1 MLKGAIS
8 LDPDVTRG
16 RNGVRHHCALL
27 HYEDIDGVWHHCVI
41 GDKLLFLNCIF
52 FKNCCL
58 SATFLLSLHRE
69 ILKPLLMDALFRKSD
84 RLLANTRTEI
94 IRDKM
99 GDIHWNAR
107 LISILGAKGVGKST
121 LLRQYLKQHFEL
133 GDHRAL
139 YCSADTVDFSMRT
152 LVGLAE
158 EFVMRGGELLVIDE
172 IHKYHSGTADWSR
185 EIKEIYELF
194 PNLKM
199 IVSGSSLLQ
208 LREGDADLS
217 RRAIKYTMPGL
228 SFREAL
234 RFYHGLSFPR
244 WSLDDILVHP
254 YDLWQTVTSKC
265 KPVALFK
272 EYLEKGYY
280 PFLLEGEGEYYTK
293 IEQVVNYIIETEL
306 PRICK
311 VDVANVRKLQAL
323 IALIC
328 SEVPFELNANKI
340 AAALEIGRD
349 TVVEYLKYLGDAK
362 VLNLLYSDKKKIGK
376 LTKPDKVYLEN
387 PNILYA
393 LAPTKVD
400 IGTLRETFA
409 IGCLSESYNV
419 EYGKAQGD
427 FKVDGKY
434 TFEIGGR
441 SKDFSQI
448 AGVKDSYIFAD
459 DWDMPDGA
467 KLPLWMLGFLY

>member
-1 MLKGAIS
+1 
-8 LDPDVTRG
+8 
-16 RNGVRHHCALL
+16 
-27 HYEDIDGVWHHCVI
+27 
-41 GDKLLFLNCIF
+41 
-52 FKNCCL
+52 
-58 SATFLLSLHRE
+58 
-69 ILKPLLMDALFRKSD
+69 MDSLFRKSD
-84 RLLANTRTEI
+84 RLLANTQTEI

-99 GDIHWNAR
+99 NEIHWNAQ
-107 LISILGAKGVGKST
+107 LVTIMGAKGVGKST
-121 LLRQYLKQHFEL
+121 LIKQYLKKNYRL
-133 GDHRAL
+133 GDRRIL

-158 EFVMRGGELLVIDE
+158 EFSIHGGELLAIDE
-172 IHKYHSGTADWSR
+172 IHKYKSGTTDWSR
-185 EIKEIYELF
+185 EIKEIHELY
-194 PNLKM
+194 PDLKL
-199 IVSGSSLLQ
+199 IVSGSSLLR

-217 RRAIKYTMPGL
+217 RRAVKYTMPGL
-228 SFREAL
+228 SFRESL
-234 RFYHGLSFPR
+234 RFYHGLEFKR
-244 WSLDDILVHP
+244 WALEDILAHP
-254 YDLWQTVTSKC
+254 YDLWQEVSSKC

-293 IEQVVNYIIETEL
+293 IEQVVNYIIEAEL
-306 PRICK
+306 PQICK

-340 AAALEIGRD
+340 AAAIEIGRD

-376 LTKPDKVYLEN
+376 LSKPDKVYLEN

-393 LAPTKVD
+393 LTPTKAE

-409 IGCLSESYNV
+409 ICSLSESHTV

-441 SKDFSQI
+441 SKGFSQI
-448 AGVKDSYIFAD
+448 AGVENSYIFAD

>member
-1 MLKGAIS
+1 
-8 LDPDVTRG
+8 
-16 RNGVRHHCALL
+16 
-27 HYEDIDGVWHHCVI
+27 
-41 GDKLLFLNCIF
+41 
-52 FKNCCL
+52 
-58 SATFLLSLHRE
+58 
-69 ILKPLLMDALFRKSD
+69 MDTLFRKSD
-84 RLLANTRTEI
+84 RLLANTSTDIVRE
-94 IRDKM
+94 KM
-99 GDIHWNAR
+99 GEIHWNSQ
-107 LISILGAKGVGKST
+107 LITIIGAKGVGKST
-121 LLRQYLKQHFEL
+121 LIKQYLKL
-133 GDHRAL
+133 NYPPGDRRVL
-139 YCSADTVDFSMRT
+139 YCSADTVDFSTRT
-152 LVGLAE
+152 LVELAE
-158 EFVMRGGELLVIDE
+158 EFVIQGGELLAIDE
-172 IHKYHSGTADWSR
+172 IHKYKPGTTDWSR

-194 PNLKM
+194 PDLKM
-199 IVSGSSLLQ
+199 IVSGSSLLR
-208 LREGDADLS
+208 LKEGDADLS
-217 RRAIKYTMPGL
+217 RRAVKYTMPGL

-234 RFYHGLSFPR
+234 RFYHDLSFPV
-244 WSLDDILVHP
+244 WTLEDILAHP
-254 YDLWQTVTSKC
+254 YDLWQMVSSKC

-306 PRICK
+306 PQICK

-323 IALIC
+323 IAMIC
-328 SEVPFELNANKI
+328 SETPFELNANKI

-362 VLNLLYSDKKKIGK
+362 VLNLLYSDKKRIGK
-376 LTKPDKVYLEN
+376 LSKPDKVYLEN

-393 LAPTKVD
+393 LAPAKVE

-409 IGCLSESYNV
+409 VDCLSESHVV
-419 EYGKAQGD
+419 EYGKTQGD
-427 FKVDGKY
+427 FKVDSKY

-448 AGVKDSYIFAD
+448 AGMKDSYIFAD

>member
-1 MLKGAIS
+1 
-8 LDPDVTRG
+8 
-16 RNGVRHHCALL
+16 
-27 HYEDIDGVWHHCVI
+27 
-41 GDKLLFLNCIF
+41 
-52 FKNCCL
+52 
-58 SATFLLSLHRE
+58 
-69 ILKPLLMDALFRKSD
+69 MDSLFRKSD
-84 RLLANTRTEI
+84 RLLANTQTEI

-99 GDIHWNAR
+99 NEIHWNAQ
-107 LISILGAKGVGKST
+107 LVTIMGAKGVGKST
-121 LLRQYLKQHFEL
+121 LIKQYLKQNYRL
-133 GDHRAL
+133 GDHRIL

-158 EFVMRGGELLVIDE
+158 EFSIHGGELLAIDE
-172 IHKYHSGTADWSR
+172 IHKYKSGTTDWSR
-185 EIKEIYELF
+185 EIKEIHELY
-194 PNLKM
+194 PDLKL
-199 IVSGSSLLQ
+199 IVSGSSLLR

-217 RRAIKYTMPGL
+217 RRAVKYTMPGL
-228 SFREAL
+228 SFRESL
-234 RFYHGLSFPR
+234 RFYHGLEFKR
-244 WSLDDILVHP
+244 WALDDILAHP
-254 YDLWQTVTSKC
+254 YDLWQEVSSKC
-265 KPVALFK
+265 KPVVLFK

-293 IEQVVNYIIETEL
+293 IEQVVNYIIEAEL
-306 PRICK
+306 PQICK

-340 AAALEIGRD
+340 AAAIEIGRD

-376 LTKPDKVYLEN
+376 LSKPDKVYLEN

-393 LAPTKVD
+393 LTPTKAE

-409 IGCLSESYNV
+409 ICSLSESHTV

-441 SKDFSQI
+441 SKGFSQI
-448 AGVKDSYIFAD
+448 AGVENSYIFAD

>member
-1 MLKGAIS
+1 
-8 LDPDVTRG
+8 
-16 RNGVRHHCALL
+16 
-27 HYEDIDGVWHHCVI
+27 
-41 GDKLLFLNCIF
+41 
-52 FKNCCL
+52 
-58 SATFLLSLHRE
+58 
-69 ILKPLLMDALFRKSD
+69 MDSLFRKSD
-84 RLLANTRTEI
+84 RLLANTQTEI

-99 GDIHWNAR
+99 NEIHWNAH
-107 LISILGAKGVGKST
+107 LVTIMGAKGVGKST
-121 LLRQYLKQHFEL
+121 LIKQYLKQNYRL
-133 GDHRAL
+133 GDRRIL

-158 EFVMRGGELLVIDE
+158 EFSIHGGELLAIDE
-172 IHKYHSGTADWSR
+172 IHKYKSGTTDWSR
-185 EIKEIYELF
+185 EIKEIHELY
-194 PNLKM
+194 PDLKL
-199 IVSGSSLLQ
+199 IVSGSSLLR

-217 RRAIKYTMPGL
+217 RRAVKYTMPGL
-228 SFREAL
+228 SFRESL
-234 RFYHGLSFPR
+234 RFYHGLEFKR
-244 WSLDDILVHP
+244 WALEDILAHP
-254 YDLWQTVTSKC
+254 YDLWQEVSSKC
-265 KPVALFK
+265 KPVVLFK

-293 IEQVVNYIIETEL
+293 IEQVVNYIIEAEL
-306 PRICK
+306 PQICK

-340 AAALEIGRD
+340 AAAIEIGRD

-376 LTKPDKVYLEN
+376 LSKPDKVYLEN

-393 LAPTKVD
+393 LTPTKAE

-409 IGCLSESYNV
+409 ISSLSESHTV

-427 FKVDGKY
+427 FTVDGKY

-441 SKDFSQI
+441 SKGFSQI
-448 AGVKDSYIFAD
+448 AGVENSYIFAD

>member
-1 MLKGAIS
+1 
-8 LDPDVTRG
+8 
-16 RNGVRHHCALL
+16 
-27 HYEDIDGVWHHCVI
+27 
-41 GDKLLFLNCIF
+41 
-52 FKNCCL
+52 
-58 SATFLLSLHRE
+58 
-69 ILKPLLMDALFRKSD
+69 MD
-84 RLLANTRTEI
+84 E
-94 IRDKM
+94 
-99 GDIHWNAR
+99 IHWNTQ
-107 LISILGAKGVGKST
+107 LVTIMGAKGVGKST
-121 LLRQYLKQHFEL
+121 LIKQYLKLNYGL
-133 GDHRAL
+133 GDRRIL

-158 EFVMRGGELLVIDE
+158 EFAIRGGEVLAIDE
-172 IHKYHSGTADWSR
+172 IHKYKSGTTDWSR
-185 EIKEIYELF
+185 EIKEIHELY
-194 PNLKM
+194 PELKM
-199 IVSGSSLLQ
+199 IVSGSSLLR

-217 RRAIKYTMPGL
+217 RRAIKYMMPGL
-228 SFREAL
+228 SFRESL
-234 RFYHGLSFPR
+234 RFYHGLNFNR
-244 WSLDDILVHP
+244 WTLEDILVHP
-254 YDLWQTVTSKC
+254 YDLWQVVSSKC

-306 PRICK
+306 PQICK

-376 LTKPDKVYLEN
+376 LSKPDKVYLEN
-387 PNILYA
+387 PNLLYA
-393 LAPTKVD
+393 LAPTKTE

-409 IGCLSESYNV
+409 ICSLSEGHIV
-419 EYGKAQGD
+419 EYGKEQGD
-427 FKVDGKY
+427 FKVDAKY

-441 SKDFSQI
+441 SKGFSQI
-448 AGVKDSYIFAD
+448 ARVEDSYVFAD
-459 DWDMPDGA
+459 DWDIPDGS

>member
-1 MLKGAIS
+1 
-8 LDPDVTRG
+8 
-16 RNGVRHHCALL
+16 
-27 HYEDIDGVWHHCVI
+27 
-41 GDKLLFLNCIF
+41 
-52 FKNCCL
+52 
-58 SATFLLSLHRE
+58 
-69 ILKPLLMDALFRKSD
+69 MDTLFRKSD
-84 RLLANTRTEI
+84 RLLANTSTDIVRE
-94 IRDKM
+94 KM
-99 GDIHWNAR
+99 GEIHWNSR
-107 LISILGAKGVGKST
+107 LITIIGAKGVGKST
-121 LLRQYLKQHFEL
+121 LIKQYLKLNYQP
-133 GDHRAL
+133 GDRRVL
-139 YCSADTVDFSMRT
+139 YCSADTVDFSTRT
-152 LVGLAE
+152 LVELAE
-158 EFVMRGGELLVIDE
+158 KFVIQGGELLAIDE
-172 IHKYHSGTADWSR
+172 IHKYKPGTTDWSR

-194 PNLKM
+194 PDLKL
-199 IVSGSSLLQ
+199 IVSGSSLLR
-208 LREGDADLS
+208 LKEGDADLS
-217 RRAIKYTMPGL
+217 RRAVKYTMPGL

-234 RFYHGLSFPR
+234 RFYHALSFPV
-244 WSLDDILVHP
+244 WTLEDILAHP
-254 YDLWQTVTSKC
+254 YDLWQMVSSKC

-306 PRICK
+306 PQICK

-323 IALIC
+323 IAMIC
-328 SEVPFELNANKI
+328 SETPFELNANKI

-362 VLNLLYSDKKKIGK
+362 VLNLLYSDKKRIGK
-376 LTKPDKVYLEN
+376 LSKPDKVYLEN

-393 LAPTKVD
+393 LAPAKVE

-409 IGCLSESYNV
+409 VDCLSEFHVV
-419 EYGKAQGD
+419 EYGKTQGD
-427 FKVDGKY
+427 FKVDSKY

-448 AGVKDSYIFAD
+448 AGMKDSYVFAD

>member
-1 MLKGAIS
+1 
-8 LDPDVTRG
+8 
-16 RNGVRHHCALL
+16 
-27 HYEDIDGVWHHCVI
+27 
-41 GDKLLFLNCIF
+41 
-52 FKNCCL
+52 
-58 SATFLLSLHRE
+58 
-69 ILKPLLMDALFRKSD
+69 MDSLFRKSD
-84 RLLANTRTEI
+84 RLLANTQTEI

-99 GDIHWNAR
+99 NEIHWNAH
-107 LISILGAKGVGKST
+107 LVTIMGAKGVGKST
-121 LLRQYLKQHFEL
+121 LIKQYLKQNYRL
-133 GDHRAL
+133 GDRRIL

-158 EFVMRGGELLVIDE
+158 EFSIHGGELLAIDE
-172 IHKYHSGTADWSR
+172 IHKYKSGTTDWSR
-185 EIKEIYELF
+185 EIKEIHELY
-194 PNLKM
+194 PDLKL
-199 IVSGSSLLQ
+199 IVSGSSLLR

-217 RRAIKYTMPGL
+217 RRAVKYTMPGL
-228 SFREAL
+228 SFRESL
-234 RFYHGLSFPR
+234 RFYHGLEFKR
-244 WSLDDILVHP
+244 WALEDILAHP
-254 YDLWQTVTSKC
+254 YDLWQEVSSKC
-265 KPVALFK
+265 KPVVLFK

-293 IEQVVNYIIETEL
+293 IEQVVNYIIEAEL
-306 PRICK
+306 PQICK

-328 SEVPFELNANKI
+328 CEVPFELNANKI
-340 AAALEIGRD
+340 AAAIEIGRD

-376 LTKPDKVYLEN
+376 LSKPDKVYLEN

-393 LAPTKVD
+393 LTPTKAE

-409 IGCLSESYNV
+409 ISSLSESHTV

-441 SKDFSQI
+441 SKGFSQI
-448 AGVKDSYIFAD
+448 AGVENSYIFAD

>member
-1 MLKGAIS
+1 
-8 LDPDVTRG
+8 
-16 RNGVRHHCALL
+16 
-27 HYEDIDGVWHHCVI
+27 
-41 GDKLLFLNCIF
+41 
-52 FKNCCL
+52 
-58 SATFLLSLHRE
+58 
-69 ILKPLLMDALFRKSD
+69 MDALFRKSD
-84 RLLANTRTEI
+84 RLLANTRTDI

-99 GDIHWNAR
+99 GDIHWNAQ

-121 LLRQYLKQHFEL
+121 LLRQYLKQHFDL

-185 EIKEIYELF
+185 EIKEIYDLF

-234 RFYHGLSFPR
+234 RFYHGLPFPR
-244 WSLDDILVHP
+244 WSLDDILAHP

-280 PFLLEGEGEYYTK
+280 PFLLEGEGEYFTK

-362 VLNLLYSDKKKIGK
+362 VLSLLYSDKKKIGK

-419 EYGKAQGD
+419 EYGKVQGD

>member
-16 RNGVRHHCALL
+16 RNGV
-27 HYEDIDGVWHHCVI
+27 WHHCVI
-41 GDKLLFLNCIF
+41 GDKLLFINCIF

-409 IGCLSESYNV
+409 IGCLSESY
-419 EYGKAQGD
+419 YARRCQAPPLD
-427 FKVDGKY
+427 
-434 TFEIGGR
+434 
-441 SKDFSQI
+441 
-448 AGVKDSYIFAD
+448 AGV
-459 DWDMPDGA
+459 
-467 KLPLWMLGFLY
+467 PLLRAQWGQAPLRPVVEK

>member
-1 MLKGAIS
+1 
-8 LDPDVTRG
+8 
-16 RNGVRHHCALL
+16 
-27 HYEDIDGVWHHCVI
+27 
-41 GDKLLFLNCIF
+41 
-52 FKNCCL
+52 
-58 SATFLLSLHRE
+58 
-69 ILKPLLMDALFRKSD
+69 MDSLFRKSD
-84 RLLANTRTEI
+84 RLLANTQTEI

-99 GDIHWNAR
+99 NEIHWNAQ
-107 LISILGAKGVGKST
+107 LVTIMGAKGVGKST
-121 LLRQYLKQHFEL
+121 LIKQYLKKNYRL
-133 GDHRAL
+133 GDRRIL

-158 EFVMRGGELLVIDE
+158 EFSIRGGELLAIDE
-172 IHKYHSGTADWSR
+172 IHKYKSGTTDWSR
-185 EIKEIYELF
+185 EIKEIHELY
-194 PNLKM
+194 PDLKL
-199 IVSGSSLLQ
+199 IVSGSSLLR

-217 RRAIKYTMPGL
+217 RRAVKYTMPGL
-228 SFREAL
+228 SFRESL
-234 RFYHGLSFPR
+234 RFYHGLEFKR
-244 WSLDDILVHP
+244 WALDDILAHP
-254 YDLWQTVTSKC
+254 YDLWQEVSSKC

-306 PRICK
+306 PQICK

-340 AAALEIGRD
+340 AAAIEIGRD

-376 LTKPDKVYLEN
+376 LSKPDKVYLEN

-393 LAPTKVD
+393 LTPTKAE
-400 IGTLRETFA
+400 IGTIRETFA
-409 IGCLSESYNV
+409 ICSLSESHSV

-441 SKDFSQI
+441 SKGFSQI
-448 AGVKDSYIFAD
+448 AGVENSYIFAD

>member
-1 MLKGAIS
+1 
-8 LDPDVTRG
+8 
-16 RNGVRHHCALL
+16 
-27 HYEDIDGVWHHCVI
+27 
-41 GDKLLFLNCIF
+41 
-52 FKNCCL
+52 
-58 SATFLLSLHRE
+58 
-69 ILKPLLMDALFRKSD
+69 MDALFRKSD
-84 RLLANTRTEI
+84 RLLANTSTEI
-94 IRDKM
+94 IREIMDE
-99 GDIHWNAR
+99 IHWNSQ
-107 LISILGAKGVGKST
+107 LISIMGAKGVGKST
-121 LLRQYLKQHFEL
+121 LIKQYLKQNYEP
-133 GDHRAL
+133 GDRSVL
-139 YCSADTVDFSMRT
+139 YCSADTVDFSTRT
-152 LVGLAE
+152 LVELAE
-158 EFVMRGGELLVIDE
+158 EFAIQGGELLVIDE
-172 IHKYHSGTADWSR
+172 IHKYKSGTTDWSR

-194 PNLKM
+194 PDLKM
-199 IVSGSSLLQ
+199 IVRGSSLLR

-234 RFYHGLSFPR
+234 RFYHGLSFPK
-244 WSLDDILVHP
+244 WSLDDILEHP
-254 YDLWQTVTSKC
+254 HELWQMVSSKC
-265 KPVALFK
+265 KPVPLFK

-293 IEQVVNYIIETEL
+293 IEQVINYIIETEL

-311 VDVANVRKLQAL
+311 VDIANVRKLQAL

-376 LTKPDKVYLEN
+376 LSKPDKVYLEN

-393 LAPTKVD
+393 LAPTKAD

-409 IGCLSESYNV
+409 IGSLSESHNV
-419 EYGKAQGD
+419 EYGKEKGD
-427 FKVDGKY
+427 FRVDSKY

-448 AGVKDSYIFAD
+448 AGMKDSYIFAD
-459 DWDMPDGA
+459 DWDIPDGA

>member
-1 MLKGAIS
+1 MTESEIHFDHFD
-8 LDPDVTRG
+8 LDHFDHIKMST
-16 RNGVRHHCALL
+16 
-27 HYEDIDGVWHHCVI
+27 
-41 GDKLLFLNCIF
+41 LNYIF
-52 FKNCCL
+52 FIKVLCVCNIFIIF
-58 SATFLLSLHRE
+58 AAKIVKIRV
-69 ILKPLLMDALFRKSD
+69 LMDALFRKSD

-99 GDIHWNAR
+99 GEIHWNAQ
-107 LISILGAKGVGKST
+107 LISIMGAKGVGKST
-121 LLRQYLKQHFEL
+121 LIKQYLKQNYAL
-133 GDHRAL
+133 GDRRVL

-185 EIKEIYELF
+185 EIKEIYELS
-194 PNLKM
+194 PDLKL

-234 RFYHGLSFPR
+234 RFYHGLSFPK
-244 WSLDDILVHP
+244 WSLEDILAHP
-254 YDLWQTVTSKC
+254 YDLWQTVSDKC

-323 IALIC
+323 INMIC
-328 SEVPFELNANKI
+328 SEVPFELNANRI

-376 LTKPDKVYLEN
+376 LSKPDKVYLEN

-393 LAPTKVD
+393 LAPTKVE

-409 IGCLSESYNV
+409 IGSLSESHNV

-448 AGVKDSYIFAD
+448 AGVKDSYVFAD

>member
-1 MLKGAIS
+1 
-8 LDPDVTRG
+8 
-16 RNGVRHHCALL
+16 
-27 HYEDIDGVWHHCVI
+27 
-41 GDKLLFLNCIF
+41 
-52 FKNCCL
+52 
-58 SATFLLSLHRE
+58 
-69 ILKPLLMDALFRKSD
+69 MDALFRKSD

-99 GDIHWNAR
+99 GEIHWNAQ
-107 LISILGAKGVGKST
+107 LISIMGAKGVGKST
-121 LLRQYLKQHFEL
+121 LIKQYLKQNYAL
-133 GDHRAL
+133 GDRRVL

-194 PNLKM
+194 PDLKL

-234 RFYHGLSFPR
+234 RFYHGLSFPK
-244 WSLDDILVHP
+244 WSLEDILAHP
-254 YDLWQTVTSKC
+254 YDLWQTVSDKC

-272 EYLEKGYY
+272 EFLEKGYY

-323 IALIC
+323 INMIC
-328 SEVPFELNANKI
+328 SEVPFELNANRI

-376 LTKPDKVYLEN
+376 LSKPDKVYLEN

-393 LAPTKVD
+393 LAPTKVE

-409 IGCLSESYNV
+409 IGSLSESHNV

-448 AGVKDSYIFAD
+448 AGVKDSYVFAD

>member
-1 MLKGAIS
+1 
-8 LDPDVTRG
+8 
-16 RNGVRHHCALL
+16 
-27 HYEDIDGVWHHCVI
+27 
-41 GDKLLFLNCIF
+41 
-52 FKNCCL
+52 
-58 SATFLLSLHRE
+58 
-69 ILKPLLMDALFRKSD
+69 MDTLFRKSD
-84 RLLANTRTEI
+84 RLLANTSTGIVRE
-94 IRDKM
+94 KM
-99 GDIHWNAR
+99 GEIHWNSQ
-107 LISILGAKGVGKST
+107 LVTIIGAKGVGKST
-121 LLRQYLKQHFEL
+121 LIKQYLKLNYQP
-133 GDHRAL
+133 GDRRVL
-139 YCSADTVDFSMRT
+139 YCSADTVDFSTRT
-152 LVGLAE
+152 LVELAE
-158 EFVMRGGELLVIDE
+158 EFVIQGGELLAIDE
-172 IHKYHSGTADWSR
+172 IHKYKPGTTDWSR

-194 PNLKM
+194 PDLKM
-199 IVSGSSLLQ
+199 IVSGSSLLR
-208 LREGDADLS
+208 LKEGDADLS
-217 RRAIKYTMPGL
+217 RRAVKYTMPGL

-234 RFYHGLSFPR
+234 RFYHDLSFPV
-244 WSLDDILVHP
+244 WTLEDILAHP
-254 YDLWQTVTSKC
+254 YDLWQMVSSKC

-306 PRICK
+306 PQICK

-323 IALIC
+323 IAMIC
-328 SEVPFELNANKI
+328 SETPFELNANKI

-362 VLNLLYSDKKKIGK
+362 VLNLLYSDKKRIGK
-376 LTKPDKVYLEN
+376 LSKPDKVYLEN

-393 LAPTKVD
+393 LAPAKVE

-409 IGCLSESYNV
+409 VDCLSESHVV
-419 EYGKAQGD
+419 EYGKTQGD
-427 FKVDGKY
+427 FKVDSKY

-448 AGVKDSYIFAD
+448 AGMKDSYIFAD

>member
-1 MLKGAIS
+1 
-8 LDPDVTRG
+8 
-16 RNGVRHHCALL
+16 
-27 HYEDIDGVWHHCVI
+27 
-41 GDKLLFLNCIF
+41 
-52 FKNCCL
+52 
-58 SATFLLSLHRE
+58 
-69 ILKPLLMDALFRKSD
+69 MDALFRKSD
-84 RLLANTRTEI
+84 RLLANTSTEI
-94 IRDKM
+94 VREKM
-99 GDIHWNAR
+99 NEIHWNAQ
-107 LISILGAKGVGKST
+107 LISIMGAKGVGKST
-121 LLRQYLKQHFEL
+121 LIKQYLKQNYEP
-133 GDHRAL
+133 GDRSVL
-139 YCSADTVDFSMRT
+139 YCSADTVDFSTRT
-152 LVGLAE
+152 LVELAE
-158 EFVMRGGELLVIDE
+158 EFAIQGGELLVIDE
-172 IHKYHSGTADWSR
+172 IHKYKSGTTDWSR

-194 PNLKM
+194 PDLKM
-199 IVSGSSLLQ
+199 IVSGSSLLR

-234 RFYHGLSFPR
+234 RFYHGLSFSK
-244 WSLDDILVHP
+244 WSLDDILAHP
-254 YDLWQTVTSKC
+254 HELWQMVSSKC
-265 KPVALFK
+265 KPVPLFK

-293 IEQVVNYIIETEL
+293 IEQVINYIIETEL

-311 VDVANVRKLQAL
+311 VDIANVRKLQAL
-323 IALIC
+323 VALIC

-376 LTKPDKVYLEN
+376 LSKPDKVYLEN

-393 LAPTKVD
+393 LAPTKAD

-409 IGCLSESYNV
+409 IGSLSESHNV
-419 EYGKAQGD
+419 EYGKEKGD
-427 FKVDGKY
+427 FRVDSKY

-448 AGVKDSYIFAD
+448 AGMKDSYIFAD
-459 DWDMPDGA
+459 DWDIPDGA

>member
-1 MLKGAIS
+1 
-8 LDPDVTRG
+8 
-16 RNGVRHHCALL
+16 
-27 HYEDIDGVWHHCVI
+27 
-41 GDKLLFLNCIF
+41 
-52 FKNCCL
+52 
-58 SATFLLSLHRE
+58 
-69 ILKPLLMDALFRKSD
+69 MDSLFRKSD
-84 RLLANTRTEI
+84 RLLANTQTEI

-99 GDIHWNAR
+99 NEIHWNAQ
-107 LISILGAKGVGKST
+107 LVTIMGAKGVGKST
-121 LLRQYLKQHFEL
+121 LIKQYLKENYRL
-133 GDHRAL
+133 GDRHIL

-158 EFVMRGGELLVIDE
+158 EFSIHGGELLAIDE
-172 IHKYHSGTADWSR
+172 IHKYKSGTTDWSR
-185 EIKEIYELF
+185 EIKEIHELY
-194 PNLKM
+194 PDLKL
-199 IVSGSSLLQ
+199 IVSGSSLLR

-217 RRAIKYTMPGL
+217 RRAVKYTMPGL
-228 SFREAL
+228 SFRESL
-234 RFYHGLSFPR
+234 RFYHGLEFKR
-244 WSLDDILVHP
+244 WALDDILAHP
-254 YDLWQTVTSKC
+254 YDLWQEVSSKC
-265 KPVALFK
+265 KPVVLFK

-306 PRICK
+306 PQICK

-340 AAALEIGRD
+340 AAAIEIGRD

-376 LTKPDKVYLEN
+376 LSKPDKVYLEN

-393 LAPTKVD
+393 LTPTKAE

-409 IGCLSESYNV
+409 ICSLSESHTV

-441 SKDFSQI
+441 SKGFSQI
-448 AGVKDSYIFAD
+448 AGVENSYIFAD
-459 DWDMPDGA
+459 DWDMPDGE

>member
-1 MLKGAIS
+1 
-8 LDPDVTRG
+8 
-16 RNGVRHHCALL
+16 
-27 HYEDIDGVWHHCVI
+27 
-41 GDKLLFLNCIF
+41 
-52 FKNCCL
+52 
-58 SATFLLSLHRE
+58 
-69 ILKPLLMDALFRKSD
+69 MDSLFRKSD
-84 RLLANTRTEI
+84 RLLANTQTEI

-99 GDIHWNAR
+99 NEIHWNAH
-107 LISILGAKGVGKST
+107 LVTIMGAKGVGKST
-121 LLRQYLKQHFEL
+121 LIKQYLKQNYRL
-133 GDHRAL
+133 GDRRIL

-158 EFVMRGGELLVIDE
+158 EFSIHGGELLAIDE
-172 IHKYHSGTADWSR
+172 IHKYKSGTTDWSR
-185 EIKEIYELF
+185 EIKEIHELY
-194 PNLKM
+194 PDLKL
-199 IVSGSSLLQ
+199 IVSGSSLLR

-217 RRAIKYTMPGL
+217 RRAVKYTMPGL
-228 SFREAL
+228 SFRESL
-234 RFYHGLSFPR
+234 RFYHGLEFKR
-244 WSLDDILVHP
+244 WALEDILAHP
-254 YDLWQTVTSKC
+254 YDLWQEVSSKC
-265 KPVALFK
+265 KPVVLFK

-293 IEQVVNYIIETEL
+293 IEQVVNYIIEAEL
-306 PRICK
+306 PQICK

-340 AAALEIGRD
+340 AAAIEIGRD

-376 LTKPDKVYLEN
+376 LSKPDKVYLEN

-393 LAPTKVD
+393 LTPTKAE

-409 IGCLSESYNV
+409 ISSLSESHSV

-441 SKDFSQI
+441 SKGFSQI
-448 AGVKDSYIFAD
+448 AGVENSYIFAD

>member
-1 MLKGAIS
+1 
-8 LDPDVTRG
+8 
-16 RNGVRHHCALL
+16 
-27 HYEDIDGVWHHCVI
+27 
-41 GDKLLFLNCIF
+41 
-52 FKNCCL
+52 
-58 SATFLLSLHRE
+58 
-69 ILKPLLMDALFRKSD
+69 MDALFRKSD
-84 RLLANTRTEI
+84 RLLVNTRTKI

-99 GDIHWNAR
+99 DEIHWNAQ
-107 LISILGAKGVGKST
+107 LVSIMGAKGVGKST
-121 LLRQYLKQHFEL
+121 LIKQYLKQNYAL
-133 GDHRAL
+133 GDRRVL
-139 YCSADTVDFSMRT
+139 YCSADTVDFSIRT
-152 LVGLAE
+152 LVSLAD

-172 IHKYHSGTADWSR
+172 IHKYHPGSSDWSR

-208 LREGDADLS
+208 LKEGDADLS

-234 RFYHGLSFPR
+234 RFYHGLSFPI
-244 WSLDDILVHP
+244 WSLEDILAHP
-254 YDLWQTVTSKC
+254 YDLWQTVTEKC

-311 VDVANVRKLQAL
+311 VDITNVRKLQAL
-323 IALIC
+323 ISMIC

-376 LTKPDKVYLEN
+376 LSKPDKVYLEN

-393 LAPTKVD
+393 LAPTKVE

-409 IGCLSESYNV
+409 IGSLSESHKV

-448 AGVKDSYIFAD
+448 AGIKDSYVFAD

>member
-1 MLKGAIS
+1 
-8 LDPDVTRG
+8 
-16 RNGVRHHCALL
+16 
-27 HYEDIDGVWHHCVI
+27 
-41 GDKLLFLNCIF
+41 
-52 FKNCCL
+52 
-58 SATFLLSLHRE
+58 
-69 ILKPLLMDALFRKSD
+69 MDSLFRKSD
-84 RLLANTRTEI
+84 RLLANTQTEI

-99 GDIHWNAR
+99 NEIHWNAQ
-107 LISILGAKGVGKST
+107 LVTIMGAKGVGKST
-121 LLRQYLKQHFEL
+121 LIKQYLKENYRL
-133 GDHRAL
+133 GDRRIL

-158 EFVMRGGELLVIDE
+158 EFSIHGGELLAIDE
-172 IHKYHSGTADWSR
+172 IHKYKSGTTDWSR
-185 EIKEIYELF
+185 EIKEIHELY
-194 PNLKM
+194 PDLKL
-199 IVSGSSLLQ
+199 IVSGSSLLR

-217 RRAIKYTMPGL
+217 RRAVKYTMPGL
-228 SFREAL
+228 SFRESL
-234 RFYHGLSFPR
+234 RFYHGLEFKR
-244 WSLDDILVHP
+244 WALDDILAHP
-254 YDLWQTVTSKC
+254 YDLWQEVSSKC
-265 KPVALFK
+265 KPVVLFK

-293 IEQVVNYIIETEL
+293 IEQVVNYIIEAEL
-306 PRICK
+306 PQICK
-311 VDVANVRKLQAL
+311 VDVANVWKLQAL

-340 AAALEIGRD
+340 AAAIEIGRD

-376 LTKPDKVYLEN
+376 LSKPDKVYLEN

-393 LAPTKVD
+393 LTPTKAE

-409 IGCLSESYNV
+409 ICSLSESNSV

-441 SKDFSQI
+441 SKGFSQI
-448 AGVKDSYIFAD
+448 AGVENSYIFAD